1 MKLLSF
7 LTRGFLTPV
16 LAAAIA
22 LCCYSGVAQAAT
34 ARPAAGNGFSVSLA
48 TSSSDPY
55 LGTAVTLTATANTDV
70 GPTPY
75 YITIYDETTGA
86 ELAVCG
92 SGSTCSATVSESSP
106 GSHVF
111 GAFIGDDVP
120 GTGHPGFVL
129 VSSNQVTATWW
140 RFVII
145 GRLSPVAG

>member
-1 MKLLSF
+1 MKVLRF
-7 LTRGFLTPV
+7 FAPV
-16 LAAAIA
+16 LAAAA
-22 LCCYSGVAQAAT
+22 ATLCCCTGVAQAAT
-34 ARPAAGNGFSVSLA
+34 ARPAAGNGFAVSLA
-48 TSSSDPY
+48 ASTTDPY

-92 SGSTCSATVSESSP
+92 TGITCSATVSESST
-106 GSHVF
+106 GSQQF
-111 GAFIGDDVP
+111 EAFIGDDVT

>member
-1 MKLLSF
+1 MKVLRF
-7 LTRGFLTPV
+7 LAPL
-16 LAAAIA
+16 LAAVTA
-22 LCCYSGVAQAAT
+22 LSCGTGVAQAAA
-34 ARPAAGNGFSVSLA
+34 ARPAAGNGFTVSLA
-48 TSSSDPY
+48 ASSTDPY
-55 LGTAVTLTATANTDV
+55 VGTAVTLTVTANTDV

-92 SGSTCSATVSESSP
+92 TGITCSATVSESAT
-106 GSHVF
+106 GSQQF

-120 GTGHPGFVL
+120 GAGHPGFVL
-129 VSSNQVTATWW
+129 VSSNQVTAVWW

>member
-1 MKLLSF
+1 MKVLRFAAPL
-7 LTRGFLTPV
+7 
-16 LAAAIA
+16 LAAATA
-22 LCCYSGVAQAAT
+22 LCCFSGAAQAAT
-34 ARPAAGNGFSVSLA
+34 ARPDAGNGFTVWLA
-48 TSSSDPY
+48 ASSTAPY
-55 LGTAVTLTATANTDV
+55 VGTAVTLTATANTDV

-92 SGSTCSATVSESSP
+92 TGITCSATVSESTT
-106 GSHVF
+106 GSQQF
-111 GAFIGDDVP
+111 EAFIGDDVT

>member
-7 LTRGFLTPV
+7 LTRGCLTPV
-16 LAAAIA
+16 LAAATA
-22 LCCYSGVAQAAT
+22 LCCCCGVAQAAT
-34 ARPAAGNGFSVSLA
+34 ARPAAGNGFTVSLA
-48 TSSSDPY
+48 ASSTDPY
-55 LGTAVTLTATANTDV
+55 LGTAVTLTAAANTDV

-92 SGSTCSATVSESSP
+92 SGSTCPATVSESSP

-111 GAFIGDDVP
+111 EAFVGDDVP

-129 VSSNQVTATWW
+129 ESSNQVPVLWW
-140 RFVII
+140 RFIKI
-145 GRLSPVAG
+145 GQLSPAAG

>member
-1 MKLLSF
+1 M
-7 LTRGFLTPV
+7 
-16 LAAAIA
+16 
-22 LCCYSGVAQAAT
+22 
-34 ARPAAGNGFSVSLA
+34 
-48 TSSSDPY
+48 
-55 LGTAVTLTATANTDV
+55 GTAVTLTATANTDV

-92 SGSTCSATVSESSP
+92 TGITCSATVSESST
-106 GSHVF
+106 GSQQF
-111 GAFIGDDVP
+111 EAFIGDDVT

>member
-1 MKLLSF
+1 MKVLRFAAPL
-7 LTRGFLTPV
+7 
-16 LAAAIA
+16 LAAAATI
-22 LCCYSGVAQAAT
+22 CCCTGVAQA
-34 ARPAAGNGFSVSLA
+34 
-48 TSSSDPY
+48 
-55 LGTAVTLTATANTDV
+55 ATANTDV

-92 SGSTCSATVSESSP
+92 TGTTCSAAVSESST
-106 GSHVF
+106 GSQRF
-111 GAFIGDDVP
+111 EAFIGDDVP

-129 VSSNQVTATWW
+129 VASNQVTATWW

>member
-1 MKLLSF
+1 MKVLRFAAPL
-7 LTRGFLTPV
+7 
-16 LAAAIA
+16 LAAVTA
-22 LCCYSGVAQAAT
+22 LCCFSGAAQAAT
-34 ARPAAGNGFSVSLA
+34 ARPDAGNGFTVSLA
-48 TSSSDPY
+48 ASSAAPY
-55 LGTAVTLTATANTDV
+55 VGTAVTLTATANTDV

-92 SGSTCSATVSESSP
+92 TGITCSATVSESST
-106 GSHVF
+106 GSQQF
-111 GAFIGDDVP
+111 EAFIGDDVT

>member
-1 MKLLSF
+1 MKVLRF
-7 LTRGFLTPV
+7 FAPM
-16 LAAAIA
+16 LAAAA
-22 LCCYSGVAQAAT
+22 ATLCCCAGVAQAAT
-34 ARPAAGNGFSVSLA
+34 ARPAAGNGFAVSLA
-48 TSSSDPY
+48 ASTTAPY

-92 SGSTCSATVSESSP
+92 SGITCSATVSESST
-106 GSHVF
+106 GSQQF
-111 GAFIGDDVP
+111 EAFIGDDVP
-120 GTGHPGFVL
+120 GDGAPGFAL
-129 VSSNQVTATWW
+129 VSSNQVPATWW